1 MDVYA
6 QKLRWKLYL
15 LLLGVIIVG
24 VSVAYTQWLADR
36 LSIVEQNNARFWVM
50 AQQDINDIDDETSLY
65 CDLTL
70 QQEILTSNTTIPVLI
85 VNEQGGIDDAIN
97 WGEEHDT
104 NFTYLRAQLDR
115 MVKNGVEP
123 IQSFGVQLYFGESRV
138 LQQLRFFP
146 LAQILLIFVFIL
158 LGYVGF
164 NSARRAEQ
172 NRVWVGMAKETA
184 HQLGTP
190 VSAIVGWI
198 EHLRVTKEGDEEV
211 QDILDELQN
220 DVGRLELIADRFSKI
235 GSMPELRSVNIYTEL
250 HSCREYM
257 QKRAPRKVVFDFP
270 APDAGSLQ
278 VSINPPLFDW
288 VIENLLRN
296 SLDAMEGKGTITATV
311 YEQNR
316 YVCIDIADTGKG
328 IPSGKYKT
336 VFQPGYTTKK
346 RGWGL
351 GLSLAKRIIEEYH
364 KGKIF
369 VKSSEEQ
376 RGSVFTIALPNA
388 RQGR

>member
-1 MDVYA
+1 MDIFA
-6 QKLRWKLYL
+6 QKSRWKLTL
-15 LLLGVIIVG
+15 LLMGIAIVG
-24 VSVAYTQWLADR
+24 FSVGYTQFLADR
-36 LSIVEQNNARFWVM
+36 LSVVEQNNARFWVM

-97 WGEEHDT
+97 WGQGLDT
-104 NFTYLRAQLDR
+104 NYTYLQGQLDR
-115 MVKNGVEP
+115 MVKNGVKP
-123 IQSFGVQLYFGESRV
+123 IQSFGVELYFGESRV
-138 LQQLRFFP
+138 LQQLRYFP
-146 LAQILLIFVFIL
+146 LVQIMLIVVFVT
-158 LGYVGF
+158 LGYLGF

-198 EHLRVTKEGDEEV
+198 EHLRAAREEDEEV
-211 QDILDELQN
+211 RDILDELQN

-235 GSMPELRSVNIYTEL
+235 GSMPELKSVNVYAEL
-250 HSCREYM
+250 HTCREYM

-270 APDAGSLQ
+270 APDTASLQ
-278 VSINPPLFDW
+278 VFINAPLFDW

-296 SLDAMEGKGTITATV
+296 ALDAMEGKGTITATV

-316 YVCIDIADTGKG
+316 YVCIDISDTGKG

-376 RGSVFTIALPNA
+376 RGTTFTIALPKV
-388 RQGR
+388 R

>member
-1 MDVYA
+1 MDIFA
-6 QKLRWKLYL
+6 HKSRWKLSL
-15 LLLGVIIVG
+15 LLMGIAIVG
-24 VSVAYTQWLADR
+24 LSVGYTRFLADR
-36 LSIVEQNNARFWVM
+36 LSVVEQNNARFWVM

-97 WGEEHDT
+97 WGDGQDT
-104 NFTYLRAQLDR
+104 NFAYLRGQLDR

-146 LAQILLIFVFIL
+146 MVQIMLIFVFVT
-158 LGYVGF
+158 LGYLGF

-198 EHLRVTKEGDEEV
+198 EHLRAAKEGDEEV
-211 QDILDELQN
+211 GDILDELQN

-235 GSMPELRSVNIYTEL
+235 GSMPELRSVNVYTEL
-250 HSCREYM
+250 HACREYM
-257 QKRAPRKVVFDFP
+257 QKRAPRKVIFDFP
-270 APDAGSLQ
+270 ALDEGSLQ
-278 VSINPPLFDW
+278 VFINAPLFDW

-296 SLDAMEGKGTITATV
+296 ALDAMEGKGTITAKV

-376 RGSVFTIALPNA
+376 RGTTFTIALPKA
-388 RQGR
+388 R

>member
-1 MDVYA
+1 MDIIV
-6 QKLRWKLYL
+6 QKSRWKLYL
-15 LLLGVIIVG
+15 LVLGVGIVAF
-24 VSVAYTQWLADR
+24 SVGYTQFLANR
-36 LSIVEQNNARFWVM
+36 LSVVEQNNARFWVM

-97 WGEEHDT
+97 WGEGLDT
-104 NFTYLRAQLDR
+104 NYTYLRGQLDR
-115 MVKNGVEP
+115 MVKNEVEP
-123 IQSFGVQLYFGESRV
+123 IQSFGVQLYFGESRI
-138 LQQLRFFP
+138 LQQLRYFP
-146 LAQILLIFVFIL
+146 MMQILLIGAFVS
-158 LGYVGF
+158 LGYIGF

-198 EHLRVTKEGDEEV
+198 EHLRAAKEGDEEV
-211 QDILDELQN
+211 HDILDELQN

-235 GSMPELRSVNIYTEL
+235 GSMPELKSVNIYSEL
-250 HSCREYM
+250 HTCREYM
-257 QKRAPRKVVFDFP
+257 EKRAPRKVVFDFP

-278 VSINPPLFDW
+278 VFINAPLFDW

-296 SLDAMEGKGTITATV
+296 ALDAMEGRGTITATV

-316 YVCIDIADTGKG
+316 YVYIDIADTGKG

-376 RGSVFTIALPNA
+376 RGTIFTIALPKA
-388 RQGR
+388 R

>member
-1 MDVYA
+1 MDIIV
-6 QKLRWKLYL
+6 QKSRWKLYL
-15 LLLGVIIVG
+15 LVLGVGIVAF
-24 VSVAYTQWLADR
+24 SVGYTQFLADR
-36 LSIVEQNNARFWVM
+36 LSVVEQNNARFWVM

-97 WGEEHDT
+97 WGEGLDT
-104 NFTYLRAQLDR
+104 NYTYLRGQLDR

-123 IQSFGVQLYFGESRV
+123 IQSFGVQLYFGESRI
-138 LQQLRFFP
+138 LQQLRYFP
-146 LAQILLIFVFIL
+146 IMQILLIGAFVS
-158 LGYVGF
+158 LGYIGF

-198 EHLRVTKEGDEEV
+198 EHLRAAKEGDEEV
-211 QDILDELQN
+211 HDILDELQN

-235 GSMPELRSVNIYTEL
+235 GSMPELKSVNIYSEL
-250 HSCREYM
+250 HTCREYM
-257 QKRAPRKVVFDFP
+257 EKRAPRKVVFDFP

-278 VSINPPLFDW
+278 VFINAPLFDW

-296 SLDAMEGKGTITATV
+296 ALDAMEGRGTITATV

-316 YVCIDIADTGKG
+316 YVYVDIADTGKG

-369 VKSSEEQ
+369 VKSSEEH
-376 RGSVFTIALPNA
+376 RGTIFTIALPKA
-388 RQGR
+388 R

>member
-1 MDVYA
+1 MDIIV
-6 QKLRWKLYL
+6 QKSRWKLYL
-15 LLLGVIIVG
+15 LVLGVAIVAF
-24 VSVAYTQWLADR
+24 SVGYTQFLADR
-36 LSIVEQNNARFWVM
+36 LSVVEQNNARFWVM

-97 WGEEHDT
+97 WGEGLDT
-104 NFTYLRAQLDR
+104 NYTYLRGQLDR
-115 MVKNGVEP
+115 MVKNEVEP
-123 IQSFGVQLYFGESRV
+123 IQSFGVQLYFGESRI
-138 LQQLRFFP
+138 LQQLRYFP
-146 LAQILLIFVFIL
+146 MMQILLIGAFVS
-158 LGYVGF
+158 LGYIGF

-198 EHLRVTKEGDEEV
+198 EHLRAAKEGDEEV
-211 QDILDELQN
+211 NDILDELQN

-235 GSMPELRSVNIYTEL
+235 GSMPELKSVNIYSEL
-250 HSCREYM
+250 HTCREYM
-257 QKRAPRKVVFDFP
+257 EKRAPRKVVFDFP

-278 VSINPPLFDW
+278 VFINAPLFDW

-296 SLDAMEGKGTITATV
+296 ALDAMEGRGTITATV

-316 YVCIDIADTGKG
+316 YVYVDIADTGKG

-376 RGSVFTIALPNA
+376 RGTIFTIALPKA
-388 RQGR
+388 R

>member
-1 MDVYA
+1 MDIFA
-6 QKLRWKLYL
+6 QKSRWKLTL
-15 LLLGVIIVG
+15 LLMGIVIVG
-24 VSVAYTQWLADR
+24 FSVGYTQFLADR
-36 LSIVEQNNARFWVM
+36 LSVVEQNNARFWVM

-97 WGEEHDT
+97 WGEGRDT
-104 NFTYLRAQLDR
+104 NYTYLRGQLDR
-115 MVKNGVEP
+115 MIKNGVEP
-123 IQSFGVQLYFGESRV
+123 IQSFGVELYFGESRV
-138 LQQLRFFP
+138 LQQLRYFP
-146 LAQILLIFVFIL
+146 LVQIMLIFVFVT
-158 LGYVGF
+158 LGYLGF

-198 EHLRVTKEGDEEV
+198 EHLRAAREEDEEV
-211 QDILDELQN
+211 RDILDELQN

-235 GSMPELRSVNIYTEL
+235 GSMPELKSVNVYSEL
-250 HSCREYM
+250 HTCREYM

-278 VSINPPLFDW
+278 VFINAPLFDW

-296 SLDAMEGKGTITATV
+296 ALDAMEGKGTITATV

-316 YVCIDIADTGKG
+316 YVCIDISDTGKG

-369 VKSSEEQ
+369 VKASEEQ
-376 RGSVFTIALPNA
+376 QGTTFTIALPKV
-388 RQGR
+388 R